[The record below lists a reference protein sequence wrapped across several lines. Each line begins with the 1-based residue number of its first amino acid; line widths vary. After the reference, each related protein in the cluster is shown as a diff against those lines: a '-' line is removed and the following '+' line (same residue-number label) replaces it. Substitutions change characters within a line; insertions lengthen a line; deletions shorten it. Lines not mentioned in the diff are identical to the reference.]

1 MKKKIILRLDPW
13 SQLALWLLVVLLVTD
28 RFRPVSPISTG
39 HAQDSSVPPVIAVN
53 LVEIGGAKV
62 DPVSGLPVKQVG
74 PPPTSRIGPGNF
86 PFQKVGE

>member
-13 SQLALWLLVVLLVTD
+13 TQLALWLIVIFLAMD
-28 RFRPVSPISTG
+28 RLRPVSPISSVQ
-39 HAQDSSVPPVIAVN
+39 AQDSSPPPVIAVN
-53 LVEIGGAKV
+53 LVQIGGAKV

-86 PFQKVGE
+86 PFQKVEE

>member
-13 SQLALWLLVVLLVTD
+13 TQLALWLIVLFLATD
-28 RFRPVSPISTG
+28 RLRPVSPVSSAQ
-39 HAQDSSVPPVIAVN
+39 AQDSSASPVIAVN
-53 LVEIGGAKV
+53 LVQIGGAKV

-86 PFQKVGE
+86 PFQKVEE